1 MPQIIQRPKE
11 DTDNSVILI
20 KYKIY
25 KSIVG
30 SEIKL
35 IGTIDWTQEEW
46 KFQVQEDDEV
56 LAQLNG
62 IQDEGKIVGYESD
75 EIEDGYV
82 VVIADF
88 GQTVIRANAP
98 DFVDAL
104 TAQLNLSI
112 GSPTTSYMVSRQA
125 IYEDGIKIGE

>member
-25 KSIVG
+25 KSTVG
-30 SEIKL
+30 SERKL

-75 EIEDGYV
+75 EIEDGDG

-88 GQTVIRANAP
+88 GQTVFRANDP

>member
-1 MPQIIQRPKE
+1 MPKEIQRPKE

-62 IQDEGKIVGYESD
+62 IQDEGKIVGYESGETED
-75 EIEDGYV
+75 EDE
-82 VVIADF
+82 VVIEDF
-88 GQTVIRANAP
+88 GQIVIPSNSP
-98 DFVDAL
+98 NFVDAL
-104 TAQLNLSI
+104 TVQLNLSI

>member
-1 MPQIIQRPKE
+1 MPEIVELPESWVQP
-11 DTDNSVILI
+11 ILLM

-25 KSIVG
+25 KSTVG
-30 SEIKL
+30 SERKL

-46 KFQVQEDDEV
+46 KFQVQEDDAV

-62 IQDEGKIVGYESD
+62 IQDEGKIVGYES
-75 EIEDGYV
+75 EETEDGDE

-88 GQTVIRANAP
+88 GEIVIPSNSP
-98 DFVDAL
+98 NFVDAL
-104 TAQLNLSI
+104 TVQLNLSI